1 MFEDWIVVIC
11 GVVVIII
18 VAAAALLQ
26 LLGSES
32 RMHEN
37 THKLRVYTDLLNAI
51 TELNLAGG
59 DPYRMDIAKKNP
71 AMTLN
76 RLNLVGSTG
85 VLKSTNDLLDF
96 LNEHKD
102 KEFDTLRLHN
112 ILNMVFPDILAEKL
126 VGVRVHFNG
135 HDLARPGMNRHL
147 ECKITNSGK
156 HIHNELVLTKKAHV
170 HAFLQVAGREHHFS
184 GIQIEDHS
192 ILPMHRLRLET
203 RDRLAHWL
211 PEPALDA
218 IVA

>member
-11 GVVVIII
+11 GIVVIII
-18 VAAAALLQ
+18 VAAVALLQ
-26 LLGSES
+26 LRSSER

-59 DPYRMDIAKKNP
+59 DPYKMDIAKKNL

-112 ILNMVFPDILAEKL
+112 ILNTL
-126 VGVRVHFNG
+126 VIEARRDLNPSHARKVEEAQVRYRFFAPPRN
-135 HDLARPGMNRHL
+135 
-147 ECKITNSGK
+147 K
-156 HIHNELVLTKKAHV
+156 
-170 HAFLQVAGREHHFS
+170 
-184 GIQIEDHS
+184 
-192 ILPMHRLRLET
+192 
-203 RDRLAHWL
+203 
-211 PEPALDA
+211 
-218 IVA
+218 